1 MIPPYTI
8 IKRDKAPK
16 IYEVLKSMGCQGNIA
31 RHEFIRDAD
40 VIYVVINDMGLRG
53 NLCFYKEGEM
63 DPEIERTFI
72 SDVYEFLK
80 AAAKYM
86 NCTEY

>member
-8 IKRDKAPK
+8 VKREKAFR
-16 IYEVLKSMGCQGNIA
+16 IYEILKSMGCEGNTNRLLHIL
-31 RHEFIRDAD
+31 DPD
-40 VIYVVINDMGLRG
+40 TVYVVINDMGIRG
-53 NLCFYKEGEM
+53 NLCFYGIGEM

-72 SDVYEFLK
+72 SDVYEFLE